1 MRDKP
6 AIDLLDTL
14 PMWNDPAW
22 PFESRNNKGTD
33 NAAETDTEP
42 LHVNTVYSDSGRR
55 VPPI

>member
-42 LHVNTVYSDSGRR
+42 LHVNTV
-55 VPPI
+55 